1 MFNLSIHNTVLRFYL
16 MMFLSIIAVYTGQ
29 SWLIVLAFVVA
40 VSAVLG
46 YQLPSSGEKQ
56 SGQIKRMEERSSRK
70 AA

>member
-1 MFNLSIHNTVLRFYL
+1 
-16 MMFLSIIAVYTGQ
+16 
-29 SWLIVLAFVVA
+29 
-40 VSAVLG
+40 VLG